1 MSELSNKAL
10 QKIGR
15 NVVNLSKIE
24 GMLKLFL
31 SRVNFQCPINELKET
46 LEAKKKKYETMTL
59 GQVSQH
65 YFKTYNFDTD
75 PLHEYPEDRNEAWI
89 SFSYDTET
97 ASIENQQKDFDFLVE
112 QRNKLIHEWL
122 IEFNPESDDTC
133 RSLIKSLDE
142 QNEQIKIQYKHLQE
156 KLFILHEGIKQ
167 WLLNHLR
174 SNEKLNDYTINELL
188 ENAKLDSVKKP
199 TKK

>member
-1 MSELSNKAL
+1 MTDLSDKAL

-65 YFKTYNFDTD
+65 YFKTYNFDAD
-75 PLHEYPEDRNEAWI
+75 PLHEYPEDRNKAWI

-97 ASIENQQKDFDFLVE
+97 ASIKNQQNDFDFLVE

-122 IEFNPESDDTC
+122 IEFNPESDENC
-133 RSLIKSLDE
+133 RSLIKLLDE
-142 QNEQIKIQYKHLQE
+142 QNEQIKIEYENLQTKLFHLHE
-156 KLFILHEGIKQ
+156 AIKLFITKQLNGIESK
-167 WLLNHLR
+167 
-174 SNEKLNDYTINELL
+174 T
-188 ENAKLDSVKKP
+188 LDALMRED
-199 TKK
+199 